1 MSLWDYVILTQRYLD
16 ETSCWRSIINF
27 GLIVISAK
35 HHLNK
40 ASFQLGIDSP
50 SRHLS
55 YRRFQFRR
63 VKMKM
68 IFRKSKCGNERWP
81 CRHAMPPCPAAMP
94 CCHAM
99 PPCHAAMPPCRG
111 YSTFLLVSRSKKRE
125 KMKTSGGSMLQTS
138 FHPNWP
144 FEKLKLNREVRQMKA
159 RVCPSGKL

>member
-81 CRHAMPPCPAAMP
+81 WWHGPAAMP
-94 CCHAM
+94 CRH
-99 PPCHAAMPPCRG
+99 AMPPCRG

-144 FEKLKLNREVRQMKA
+144 FEKWKMKTKPESA
-159 RVCPSGKL
+159 ADEGSCLPKW

>member
-81 CRHAMPPCPAAMP
+81 WWHGP
-94 CCHAM
+94 
-99 PPCHAAMPPCRG
+99 AAMPPCRHAALPPCRHAAATRH
-111 YSTFLLVSRSKKRE
+111 SFLLVAPKRE
-125 KMKTSGGSMLQTS
+125 KKWRLLGGSMLQTS

-144 FEKLKLNREVRQMKA
+144 FEKWKMKTKPESA
-159 RVCPSGKL
+159 ADEGSCLPKW

>member
-81 CRHAMPPCPAAMP
+81 CRHAMPPCRPAAATQ
-94 CCHAM
+94 H
-99 PPCHAAMPPCRG
+99 
-111 YSTFLLVSRSKKRE
+111 SFLIVAPKRE
-125 KMKTSGGSMLQTS
+125 KKWRLLGGSMLQTS